1 MKATGQTARR
11 WGRVQSRFDD
21 PASIDGALLDSEGR
35 VEGLVTLALVEHLL
49 SDEAAAPPA
58 PAADGSSPQI
68 EPSSQGA
75 R

>member
-1 MKATGQTARR
+1 
-11 WGRVQSRFDD
+11 VL
-21 PASIDGALLDSEGR
+21 DGEGH
-35 VEGLVTLALVEHLL
+35 VEGLLTLAVVEHLL

-58 PAADGSSPQI
+58 PAADGSPPQI